1 MKNLLSMEHVSPK
14 EIEALITRAID
25 IKHGRTVMKLNDK
38 TVVNLF
44 YENSTRT
51 KLSFEMAEKNL
62 NVERLPFDVSTSSV
76 SKGESLYDTC
86 KTLEAIGADALVIRH
101 PDNKYYE
108 TLGNLNIP
116 VINGGDGSGSHP
128 TQSLLDMMTIYEHL
142 GQLCGLKIAIV
153 GDIKHSRVAKSNAQ
167 ALTKMGAE
175 VYFSGPPELQ
185 DDALNIPQ
193 ITIDQAVESCDVV
206 MLLRVQHERHDAY
219 NSMAKEE
226 YNQQFGMNTK
236 RMNKMKDHAL
246 IMHPAPI
253 NRGVEITDEVV
264 EGDKSV
270 IFEQMTNGVFMRM
283 SILESVLDGEG
294 SRTNAFEKR
303 YAVTQ

>member
-1 MKNLLSMEHVSPK
+1 MKNLLSMEHVTPQ

-25 IKHGRTVMKLNDK
+25 IKNGRPVMKLNGK

-51 KLSFEMAEKNL
+51 KLSFEMAEKKL
-62 NVERLPFDVSTSSV
+62 NIERLPFDVSTSSV

-86 KTLEAIGADALVIRH
+86 RTLEAIGADALVVRH

-108 TLGNLNIP
+108 ALEHLNIP
-116 VINGGDGSGSHP
+116 IINGGDGSGSHP
-128 TQSLLDMMTIYEHL
+128 TQSLLDMMTIYENL
-142 GQLCGLKIAIV
+142 GRICGLKIAIV
-153 GDIKHSRVAKSNAQ
+153 GDIKHSRVAKSNAE

-175 VYFSGPPELQ
+175 VYFSGPVELQ
-185 DDALNIPQ
+185 DNTLNIPY
-193 ITIDQAVESCDVV
+193 IGIDEAVELCDVI
-206 MLLRVQHERHDAY
+206 MLLRVQHERHESYAQMPKAEY
-219 NSMAKEE
+219 NSL
-226 YNQQFGMNTK
+226 YGMNK
-236 RMNKMKDHAL
+236 ERMDNMKSHAL

-253 NRGVEITDEVV
+253 NRNVEITDEVV
-264 EGDKSV
+264 EGEKSV

-294 SRTNAFEKR
+294 SNNNAFEKR

>member
-1 MKNLLSMEHVSPK
+1 MKNLLSMEHVTPQ

-25 IKHGRTVMKLNDK
+25 IKNGRPVMKLNGK

-51 KLSFEMAEKNL
+51 KLSFEMAEKKL
-62 NVERLPFDVSTSSV
+62 NIERLPFDVSTSSV

-86 KTLEAIGADALVIRH
+86 RTLEAIGADALVVRH

-108 TLGNLNIP
+108 ALEHLNIP
-116 VINGGDGSGSHP
+116 IINGGDGSGSHP
-128 TQSLLDMMTIYEHL
+128 TQSLLDMMTIYENL
-142 GQLCGLKIAIV
+142 GRICGLKIAIV
-153 GDIKHSRVAKSNAQ
+153 GDIKHSRVAKSNAE

-175 VYFSGPPELQ
+175 VYFSGPVELQ
-185 DDALNIPQ
+185 DNTLNIPY
-193 ITIDQAVESCDVV
+193 IGIDEAVELCDVI
-206 MLLRVQHERHDAY
+206 MLLRVQHERHESYAQMPKAEY
-219 NSMAKEE
+219 NSL
-226 YNQQFGMNTK
+226 YGMNK
-236 RMNKMKDHAL
+236 ERMDNMKPHAL

-253 NRGVEITDEVV
+253 NRNVEITDEVV
-264 EGDKSV
+264 EGEKSV

-294 SRTNAFEKR
+294 SNNNAFEKR

>member
-1 MKNLLSMEHVSPK
+1 MKNLLSMEHVTPK

-25 IKHGRTVMKLNDK
+25 IKHGRPVMKLNGK

-108 TLGNLNIP
+108 ELRNLNIP

-128 TQSLLDMMTIYEHL
+128 TQSLLDMMTIYENL
-142 GQLCGLKIAIV
+142 GQICGLKIAIV

-167 ALTKMGAE
+167 SLTKMGAE
-175 VYFSGPPELQ
+175 VYFSGPRELQ
-185 DDALNIPQ
+185 DNTLGISH
-193 ITIDQAVESCDVV
+193 ISIDEAVEECDVI
-206 MLLRVQHERHDAY
+206 MLLRVQHERHESYAE
-219 NSMAKEE
+219 MPKEE
-226 YNQQFGMNTK
+226 YNALYGMNK
-236 RMNKMKDHAL
+236 ERMDNMKPHAL
-246 IMHPAPI
+246 VMHPAPI
-253 NRGVEITDEVV
+253 NRNVEITDEVV
-264 EGDKSV
+264 EGEKSV

-294 SRTNAFEKR
+294 SNINAFEKR

>member
-1 MKNLLSMEHVSPK
+1 MKNLLSMEHVTPK

-25 IKHGRTVMKLNDK
+25 IKNGRPVMKLNDK

-51 KLSFEMAEKNL
+51 KLSFEMAEKKL

-86 KTLEAIGADALVIRH
+86 KTLEAIGADALVVRH

-108 TLGNLNIP
+108 ELEHLNIP
-116 VINGGDGSGSHP
+116 IINGGDGSGSHP
-128 TQSLLDMMTIYEHL
+128 TQSLLDMMTIYENL

-153 GDIKHSRVAKSNAQ
+153 GDIKHSRVAKSNAE

-175 VYFSGPPELQ
+175 VYFSGPVELQ
-185 DDALNIPQ
+185 DNTLNIPY
-193 ITIDQAVESCDVV
+193 IGIDEAVEISDVI
-206 MLLRVQHERHDAY
+206 MLLRVQHERHEAY
-219 NSMAKEE
+219 SKMAKAE
-226 YNQQFGMNTK
+226 YNALYGMNK
-236 RMNKMKDHAL
+236 ERMDNMKPDAL

-253 NRGVEITDEVV
+253 NRNVEITDEVV
-264 EGDKSV
+264 EGEKSV

-294 SRTNAFEKR
+294 SNNNAFEKR

>member
-1 MKNLLSMEHVSPK
+1 MKNLLSMEHVTPQ

-25 IKHGRTVMKLNDK
+25 IKNGRPVMKLNDK

-51 KLSFEMAEKNL
+51 KLSFEMAEKKL

-86 KTLEAIGADALVIRH
+86 KTLEAIGADALVVRH

-108 TLGNLNIP
+108 ELEHLNIP
-116 VINGGDGSGSHP
+116 IINGGDGSGSHP
-128 TQSLLDMMTIYEHL
+128 TQSLLDMMTIYENL

-153 GDIKHSRVAKSNAQ
+153 GDIKHSRVAKSNAE

-175 VYFSGPPELQ
+175 VYFSGPVELQ
-185 DDALNIPQ
+185 DNTLNIPY
-193 ITIDQAVESCDVV
+193 IGIDEAVEFSDVI
-206 MLLRVQHERHDAY
+206 MLLRVQHERHEAY
-219 NSMAKEE
+219 SKMPKAE
-226 YNQQFGMNTK
+226 YNALYGMNK
-236 RMNKMKDHAL
+236 ERMDNMKPHAL

-253 NRGVEITDEVV
+253 NRNVEITDEVV
-264 EGDKSV
+264 EGEKSV

-294 SRTNAFEKR
+294 SNNNAFEKR

>member
-1 MKNLLSMEHVSPK
+1 MKNLLSMEHVTPK

-25 IKHGRTVMKLNDK
+25 IKHGRPVMKLNGK

-108 TLGNLNIP
+108 ELRNLNIP

-128 TQSLLDMMTIYEHL
+128 TQSLLDMMTIYENL
-142 GQLCGLKIAIV
+142 GQICGLKIAIV

-175 VYFSGPPELQ
+175 VYFSGPRELQ
-185 DDALNIPQ
+185 DNTLGISH
-193 ITIDQAVESCDVV
+193 ISIDEAVEECDVI
-206 MLLRVQHERHDAY
+206 MLLRVQHERHESYAE
-219 NSMAKEE
+219 MPKEE
-226 YNQQFGMNTK
+226 YNALYGMNK
-236 RMNKMKDHAL
+236 ERMDNMKPHAL
-246 IMHPAPI
+246 VMHPAPI
-253 NRGVEITDEVV
+253 NRNVEITDEVV
-264 EGDKSV
+264 EGKKSV

-294 SRTNAFEKR
+294 SNINAFEKR

>member
-1 MKNLLSMEHVSPK
+1 MKNLLSMDDVSPR

-25 IKHGRTVMKLNDK
+25 IKNGSPAMQLKDK

-51 KLSFEMAEKNL
+51 KMSFEMAEKNL

-86 KTLEAIGADALVIRH
+86 KTLEAIGADVLVIRH
-101 PDNKYYE
+101 QDNKYYE
-108 TLGNLNIP
+108 SLQNLNIP

-128 TQSLLDMMTIYEHL
+128 TQSLLDMMTIYEKL
-142 GQLCGLKIAIV
+142 GQLYDLKIAIV

-175 VYFSGPPELQ
+175 VYLSGPKELQ
-185 DDALNIPQ
+185 DEKLDYAHIS
-193 ITIDQAVESCDVV
+193 IDEAVENCDVI
-206 MLLRVQHERHDAY
+206 MLLRVQHERHEAY
-219 NSMAKEE
+219 ADMENEE
-226 YNQQFGMNTK
+226 YNAEYGMNME
-236 RMNKMKDHAL
+236 RMEKMKPHAL

-264 EGDKSV
+264 ECDKSV
-270 IFEQMTNGVFMRM
+270 IFEQMKNGVFMRM
-283 SILESVLDGEG
+283 SIIESVLEG
-294 SRTNAFEKR
+294 SKNNAFEKR
-303 YAVTQ
+303 YAIS

>member
-1 MKNLLSMEHVSPK
+1 MEHVTPK

-25 IKHGRTVMKLNDK
+25 IKHGRPVMKLNGK

-108 TLGNLNIP
+108 ELRNLNIP

-128 TQSLLDMMTIYEHL
+128 TQSLLDMMTIYENL
-142 GQLCGLKIAIV
+142 GQICGLKIAIV

-175 VYFSGPPELQ
+175 VYFSGPRELQ
-185 DDALNIPQ
+185 DNTLGISH
-193 ITIDQAVESCDVV
+193 ISIDEAVEECDVI
-206 MLLRVQHERHDAY
+206 MLLRVQHERHESYAE
-219 NSMAKEE
+219 MPKEE
-226 YNQQFGMNTK
+226 YNALYGMNK
-236 RMNKMKDHAL
+236 ERMDNMKPHAL
-246 IMHPAPI
+246 VMHPAPI
-253 NRGVEITDEVV
+253 NRNVEITDEVV
-264 EGDKSV
+264 EGKKSV

-294 SRTNAFEKR
+294 SNINAFEKR

>member
-1 MKNLLSMEHVSPK
+1 MKNLLSMEHVTPK

-25 IKHGRTVMKLNDK
+25 IKHGRPVMKLNGK

-108 TLGNLNIP
+108 ELRNLNIP

-128 TQSLLDMMTIYEHL
+128 TQSLLDMMTIYENL
-142 GQLCGLKIAIV
+142 GQICGLKIAIV

-175 VYFSGPPELQ
+175 VYFSGPRELQ
-185 DDALNIPQ
+185 DNTLGISH
-193 ITIDQAVESCDVV
+193 ISIDEAVEECDVI
-206 MLLRVQHERHDAY
+206 MLLRVQHERHESYAE
-219 NSMAKEE
+219 MPKEE
-226 YNQQFGMNTK
+226 YNALYGMNK
-236 RMNKMKDHAL
+236 ERMDNMKSHAL
-246 IMHPAPI
+246 VMHPAPI
-253 NRGVEITDEVV
+253 NRNVEITDEVV
-264 EGDKSV
+264 EGKKSV

-294 SRTNAFEKR
+294 SNINAFEKR

>member
-1 MKNLLSMEHVSPK
+1 MKNLLSMEHVTPK

-25 IKHGRTVMKLNDK
+25 IKHGRPVMKLNGK

-108 TLGNLNIP
+108 ELRNLNIP

-128 TQSLLDMMTIYEHL
+128 TQSLLDMMTIYENL
-142 GQLCGLKIAIV
+142 GQICGLKIAIV

-167 ALTKMGAE
+167 SLTKMGAE
-175 VYFSGPPELQ
+175 VYFSGPRELQ
-185 DDALNIPQ
+185 DNTLGISH
-193 ITIDQAVESCDVV
+193 ISIDEAVEECDVI
-206 MLLRVQHERHDAY
+206 MLLRVQHERHESYAE
-219 NSMAKEE
+219 MPKEE
-226 YNQQFGMNTK
+226 YNALYGMNK
-236 RMNKMKDHAL
+236 ERMDNMKPHAL
-246 IMHPAPI
+246 VMHPAPI
-253 NRGVEITDEVV
+253 NRNVEITDEVV
-264 EGDKSV
+264 EGKKSV

-294 SRTNAFEKR
+294 SNINAFEKR

>member
-1 MKNLLSMEHVSPK
+1 MEHVTPK

-25 IKHGRTVMKLNDK
+25 IKHGRPVMKLNGK

-108 TLGNLNIP
+108 ELRNLNIP

-128 TQSLLDMMTIYEHL
+128 TQSLLDMMTIYENL
-142 GQLCGLKIAIV
+142 GQICGLKIAIV

-167 ALTKMGAE
+167 SLTKMGAE
-175 VYFSGPPELQ
+175 VYFSGPRELQ
-185 DDALNIPQ
+185 DNTLGISH
-193 ITIDQAVESCDVV
+193 ISIDEAVEECDVI
-206 MLLRVQHERHDAY
+206 MLLRVQHERHESYAE
-219 NSMAKEE
+219 MPKEE
-226 YNQQFGMNTK
+226 YNALYGMNK
-236 RMNKMKDHAL
+236 ERMDNMKPHAL
-246 IMHPAPI
+246 VMHPAPI
-253 NRGVEITDEVV
+253 NRNVEITDEVV
-264 EGDKSV
+264 EGKKSV

-294 SRTNAFEKR
+294 SNINAFEKR

>member
-1 MKNLLSMEHVSPK
+1 MKNLLSMENVSPR
-14 EIEALITRAID
+14 EIETLIARAID
-25 IKHGRTVMKLNDK
+25 IKNGRPVMKLNDK

-108 TLGNLNIP
+108 ELKNLNIP

-128 TQSLLDMMTIYEHL
+128 TQSLLDMMTIYENL
-142 GQLCGLKIAIV
+142 GQILSLKIAIV

-185 DDALNIPQ
+185 DTALDVPY
-193 ITIDQAVESCDVV
+193 ITIDEAVQNCDVI
-206 MLLRVQHERHDAY
+206 MLLRVQHERHGAY
-219 NSMAKEE
+219 SNMAKEE
-226 YNQQFGMNTK
+226 YNAQYGMNME
-236 RMNKMKDHAL
+236 RMEKMKPHAL

-253 NRGVEITDEVV
+253 NRGVEITDDVV
-264 EGDKSV
+264 ECKKSV
-270 IFEQMTNGVFMRM
+270 IFDQMTNGVFMRM
-283 SILESVLDGEG
+283 SILESVLEGEG
-294 SRTNAFEKR
+294 RNSNAFEKR
-303 YAVTQ
+303 YAIS

>member
-1 MKNLLSMEHVSPK
+1 MKNLLSMEHVTPK

-25 IKHGRTVMKLNDK
+25 IKHGRPVMKLNDK

-51 KLSFEMAEKNL
+51 KLSFEMAEKKL

-86 KTLEAIGADALVIRH
+86 KTLEAIGADALVVRH

-108 TLGNLNIP
+108 ELEHLNIP
-116 VINGGDGSGSHP
+116 IINGGDGSGSHP
-128 TQSLLDMMTIYEHL
+128 TQSLLDMMTIYENL
-142 GQLCGLKIAIV
+142 GQICGLKIAIV
-153 GDIKHSRVAKSNAQ
+153 GDIKHSRVAKSNAE

-175 VYFSGPPELQ
+175 VYFSGPVELQ
-185 DDALNIPQ
+185 DNTLNIPY
-193 ITIDQAVESCDVV
+193 IGIDEAVKLSDVI
-206 MLLRVQHERHDAY
+206 MLLRVQHERHESYAQMPK
-219 NSMAKEE
+219 SE
-226 YNQQFGMNTK
+226 YNALYGMNK
-236 RMNKMKDHAL
+236 ERMDNMKPHAL

-253 NRGVEITDEVV
+253 NRNVEITDEVV
-264 EGDKSV
+264 EGEKSV

-294 SRTNAFEKR
+294 SNNNAFEKR

>member
-1 MKNLLSMEHVSPK
+1 MKNLLSMEHVTPK

-25 IKHGRTVMKLNDK
+25 IKRGRPVMKLNGK

-108 TLGNLNIP
+108 ELRNLNIP

-128 TQSLLDMMTIYEHL
+128 TQSLLDMMTIYENL
-142 GQLCGLKIAIV
+142 GQICGLKIAIV

-167 ALTKMGAE
+167 SLTKMGAE
-175 VYFSGPPELQ
+175 VYFSGPRELQ
-185 DDALNIPQ
+185 DNTLGISH
-193 ITIDQAVESCDVV
+193 ISIDEAVEECDVI
-206 MLLRVQHERHDAY
+206 MLLRVQHERHESYAE
-219 NSMAKEE
+219 MPKEE
-226 YNQQFGMNTK
+226 YNALYGMNK
-236 RMNKMKDHAL
+236 ERMDNMKPHAL
-246 IMHPAPI
+246 VMHPAPI
-253 NRGVEITDEVV
+253 NRNVEITDEVV
-264 EGDKSV
+264 EGKKSV

-294 SRTNAFEKR
+294 SNINAFEKR

>member
-1 MKNLLSMEHVSPK
+1 MKNLLSMENVSPR
-14 EIEALITRAID
+14 EIETLITRAID
-25 IKHGRTVMKLNDK
+25 IKNGRPVMKLNDK

-62 NVERLPFDVSTSSV
+62 SVERLPFDVATSSV

-108 TLGNLNIP
+108 ELKNLGIP

-128 TQSLLDMMTIYEHL
+128 TQSLLDMMTIYEEL
-142 GQLCGLKIAIV
+142 GQILGLKIAIV

-185 DDALNIPQ
+185 DTALDVPHIP
-193 ITIDQAVESCDVV
+193 IDEAVEKCDVV
-206 MLLRVQHERHDAY
+206 MLLRVQHERHNAY
-219 NSMAKEE
+219 SSMPKEE
-226 YNQQFGMNTK
+226 YNAQYGMNMK
-236 RMNKMKDHAL
+236 RVNNMKPHAL

-253 NRGVEITDEVV
+253 NRGVEITDEAV
-264 EGDKSV
+264 ECKKSV
-270 IFEQMTNGVFMRM
+270 IFDQMTNGVFMRM
-283 SILESVLDGEG
+283 SILESVLEG
-294 SRTNAFEKR
+294 SNKNAFEKR
-303 YAVTQ
+303 YAIS

>member
-1 MKNLLSMEHVSPK
+1 MKNLLSMEHVTPK

-25 IKHGRTVMKLNDK
+25 IKNGRPVMKLNDK

-51 KLSFEMAEKNL
+51 KLSFEMAEKKL

-76 SKGESLYDTC
+76 SKGETLYDTC
-86 KTLEAIGADALVIRH
+86 KTLEAIGADALVVRH

-108 TLGNLNIP
+108 ELEHLNIP
-116 VINGGDGSGSHP
+116 IINGGDGSGSHP
-128 TQSLLDMMTIYEHL
+128 TQSLLDMMTIYENL

-153 GDIKHSRVAKSNAQ
+153 GDIKHSRVAKSNAE

-175 VYFSGPPELQ
+175 VYFSGPVELQ
-185 DDALNIPQ
+185 DNTLNIPY
-193 ITIDQAVESCDVV
+193 IGIDEAVEISDVI
-206 MLLRVQHERHDAY
+206 MLLRVQHERHEAY
-219 NSMAKEE
+219 SKMAKAE
-226 YNQQFGMNTK
+226 YNALYGMNK
-236 RMNKMKDHAL
+236 ERMDNMKPDAL

-253 NRGVEITDEVV
+253 NRNVEITDEVV
-264 EGDKSV
+264 EGEKSV

-294 SRTNAFEKR
+294 SNNNAFEKR